1 MSETPL
7 PTRSQIL
14 AEFKEN
20 PGKALLCALLST
32 EPELLWKT
40 YDKTQDRVASW
51 LTEFNNA
58 THSNCDV
65 DTEECQLCA
74 DLFEVLLAEDEI
86 TKATPYLH
94 DVKDVILTMI
104 EVMLLTQPTQRSFS
118 QEEVDAIFQN
128 KDVLQIK
135 DKLLGALTYE
145 DAWLPRIERWQ
156 QLDVQVKTS
165 TQEEIQH
172 LLSYIQSNISSS

>member
-1 MSETPL
+1 MSED
-7 PTRSQIL
+7 RSQAL

-58 THSNCDV
+58 THSNCDD
-65 DTEECQLCA
+65 DTEECQLCSI
-74 DLFEVLLAEDEI
+74 LFEVLLAEDEI

-94 DVKDVILTMI
+94 DVDDIILTMI
-104 EVMLLTQPTQRSFS
+104 EVMLLTQPTQRSFP
-118 QEEVDAIFQN
+118 QEEVDIIFQN
-128 KDVLQIK
+128 KDVHQIK
-135 DKLLGALTYE
+135 DALTYE
-145 DAWLPRIERWQ
+145 DAWLPRIERWR
-156 QLDVQVKTS
+156 QLDVQMKTS

-172 LLSYIQSNISSS
+172 LLSYI